1 MFSSMQ
7 VVILQVVDLFFDQ
20 GIWLGRKYVLVPD
33 FNFYLFRHSSPLDLF
48 FISSNISSVDLFI
61 QYLALFPV
69 INLCNFP
76 TYSSYESKNFYTAP
90 QRKATTADLLPSLR
104 SGLRVFFIVF
114 HLISYALFSITLLL
128 WSFVI
133 FRLAAFHVFDI
144 IISIFT
150 FNIASCYSF

>member
-33 FNFYLFRHSSPLDLF
+33 FNFYLFRHSAPLDLF

-69 INLCNFP
+69 INLRNFS
-76 TYSSYESKNFYTAP
+76 YSSYELKKNLNTALV
-90 QRKATTADLLPSLR
+90 REATTADLLPSLR
-104 SGLRVFFIVF
+104 SGLRVFIVF
-114 HLISYALFSITLLL
+114 HLISYALFGITLLL

-133 FRLAAFHVFDI
+133 FRLAAFDVFDI

>member
-1 MFSSMQ
+1 MLESACMFSSMQ

-76 TYSSYESKNFYTAP
+76 TYSSYESKKFYTAL
-90 QRKATTADLLPSLR
+90 QREATTADLLPSSQEWKLAC
-104 SGLRVFFIVF
+104 LHRVSFDIVC
-114 HLISYALFSITLLL
+114 TLLL
-128 WSFVI
+128 FFYEVS
-133 FRLAAFHVFDI
+133 
-144 IISIFT
+144 
-150 FNIASCYSF
+150 